1 MPGDISKHTK
11 YIANLPY
18 PEPRTEGPNAQFA
31 NILLK
36 DYAGMV
42 SELTA
47 VNLYLYQHF
56 VSEGKFNEY
65 AELVGG
71 ISMAE
76 MKHLELLGET
86 IKMLGVK
93 PIYTDNAFPPGYLWS
108 AKYVNFTTLIKEM
121 LKEDI
126 KSEIQAIENYKY
138 HISIIDDKYIIEL
151 LQRIIIDE
159 ELHVKLFND
168 IYEKYIGLK

>member
-11 YIANLPY
+11 YIVNLPY
-18 PEPRTEGPNAQFA
+18 PEPRVERPNRNYA

-36 DYAGMV
+36 DYAGGV
-42 SELTA
+42 SEFTA
-47 VNLYLYQHF
+47 VSLYSYQHF
-56 VSEGKFNEY
+56 VSDGKYDDY

-71 ISMAE
+71 VSMAE

-93 PIYTDNAFPPGYLWS
+93 PIYIDNAFPPGNLWT
-108 AKYVNFTTLIKEM
+108 ARYVNFTISIRAM
-121 LKEDI
+121 LAEDI
-126 KSEIQAIENYKY
+126 RAEMKAIENYKY
-138 HISIIDDKYIIEL
+138 HISIIDDKYIKEL

-159 ELHVKLFND
+159 ELHIKLFNNM
-168 IYEKYIGLK
+168 YEKYSSEY